1 MLKALV
7 VFFSLVFACAL
18 PALGMPGDD
27 ALVAKLPKE
36 YKSAAKVPEGPLVQ
50 ATTDAVHAERGM
62 APQITGA
69 AERRAIDCSAGEAVL
84 RAALRALAPTPTALE
99 VFAIVR
105 SAIANAPSTEM
116 VATST
121 SGDRVAN
128 GSCAEGFLVA
138 AASEYPQFASV
149 LNDSGKQFAGKAG
162 KGEPGIGAAP
172 GEPGIGAGP
181 NIGPASFPNT
191 VVLPGI
197 PTGLVPAVTP
207 TF

>member
-1 MLKALV
+1 MLKTLV
-7 VFFSLVFACAL
+7 VFFSLVLAFAL
-18 PALGMPGDD
+18 PAFGAPGDD

-36 YKSAAKVPEGPLVQ
+36 YKTALKVPQTPLVQ
-50 ATTDAVHAERGM
+50 ATTDAVHAQRGM

-69 AERRAIDCSAGEAVL
+69 AERRATDCAEGEAVL

-105 SAIANAPSTEM
+105 SAIASAPSNEL
-116 VATST
+116 VATAAT
-121 SGDRVAN
+121 GNHVAN
-128 GSCAEGFLVA
+128 GNCAEGFLVA

-172 GEPGIGAGP
+172 GEPGIGAAP
-181 NIGPASFPNT
+181 NIGPAAFPST